1 MRPLSEVIHNTI
13 KQLQNNQMHTY
24 DDLCSTIEEYMEQS
38 VDGEQFRLEEDF
50 EEALRKFLRRDGFEV
65 LDKRNVKNIKELC
78 EVKSAVNVDA
88 QVPDISIQCAEG
100 LVFLELKFQRELNDY
115 IDDLRKVQTFL
126 KKKKCSNAGVLFLD
140 NQKNHKEWK
149 MCNKNSEYSYLWA
162 FGSEAINSALKKHSA
177 LQEQNKIN
185 DLITRMDLY

>member
-1 MRPLSEVIHNTI
+1 MIPLNEAIHTLE
-13 KQLQNNQMHTY
+13 QLQKMQMHTY

-38 VDGEQFRLEEDF
+38 VDGKQFGIEKDLER
-50 EEALRKFLRRDGFEV
+50 ALRDLLESDGFEV
-65 LDKRNVKNIKELC
+65 LEKRNVKNTQELC

-126 KKKKCSNAGVLFLD
+126 KKQKCSNAGVLFLD
-140 NQKNHKEWK
+140 NQKNHTDWK

-162 FGSEAINSALKKHSA
+162 FGSEAINSALEKHSA

>member
-1 MRPLSEVIHNTI
+1 MKPLSEVIHTI
-13 KQLQNNQMHTY
+13 EQLQKKQMHTY
-24 DDLCSTIEEYMEQS
+24 DDLYSTIEEYMTEA
-38 VDGEQFRLEEDF
+38 VDGEQFELEKDF
-50 EEALRKFLRRDGFEV
+50 ERVLRDLLESYGFEV
-65 LDKRNVKNIKELC
+65 LEKRNVKNTQELC

-126 KKKKCSNAGVLFLD
+126 NEKKCSNAGVLFLD
-140 NQKNHKEWK
+140 NQKNHTDWN

-185 DLITRMDLY
+185 DLITKMDLY